1 MSTTMQPDDVAEATV
16 EPQEPT
22 GDGEPAAQSPE
33 PTEASDRRGDA
44 PSWAEI
50 RRLREEAGKRRHALR
65 EVEAERDRL
74 RDRVEAADRAE
85 VERLLADR
93 LVDPSDIWSNGVQLS
108 DLHDDEGN
116 LDAEKVTEAAA
127 KLIERKPHFATAG
140 TDFHGG
146 VRQPVPRAP
155 SFGSALK
162 RRLTGA

>member
-1 MSTTMQPDDVAEATV
+1 MQPDDVAEAAV
-16 EPQEPT
+16 PPQEPT
-22 GDGEPAAQSPE
+22 GDGEPAAQPTGATE
-33 PTEASDRRGDA
+33 PSDRHSDA

-50 RRLREEAGKRRHALR
+50 RRLREEAGKRRHQVRDL
-65 EVEAERDRL
+65 EVERDRL
-74 RDRVEAADRAE
+74 RDRVETADRAE

-116 LDAEKVTEAAA
+116 LDADKVTEAAA
-127 KLIERKPHFATAG
+127 KLITSKPHYAQAG

-146 VRQPVPRAP
+146 VRQPLPRAP